1 MMFDLSV
8 VLPVRDEEENIP
20 EVVERLTKTLDEMK
34 VSYEILFVTD
44 LNKDNTVEVIKG
56 ANRMDKRVKLIK
68 LSNSYGQHVAVIAGL
83 NFCKGQSVVIM
94 DGDLQDYPEDIPGL
108 YKKLSEG
115 FDVVYAVKKSK
126 NDSLLRNMASS
137 LFIGVLNRLSDV
149 RSEHNTSMFRII
161 SRRMVDEVLKFR
173 ERQPSLTFVMN
184 LIGFPTSSVEVTSGE
199 RKRGKT
205 KYNPFRLMN
214 LGISSLISF
223 STKPLRLISM
233 VGFVVAALSFIYLCI
248 VLIQALF
255 FSIDVLG
262 WPTIIS
268 LITCLGG
275 IQLFVIG
282 IIGEYIGRI
291 FIESKGR
298 PLYII
303 DETIGDVM

>member
-1 MMFDLSV
+1 MLDLSV
-8 VLPVRDEEENIP
+8 VLPVRDEEENIQ
-20 EVVERLTKTLDEMK
+20 EVVERLTRTLGEMK

-44 LNKDNTVEVIKG
+44 LNKDNTFEVIKN
-56 ANRMDKRVKLIK
+56 ANRADNRVKLIK
-68 LSNSYGQHVAVIAGL
+68 LSNCYGQHIAVIAGL
-83 NFCKGQSVVIM
+83 NCCKGRAVVIM
-94 DGDLQDYPEDIPGL
+94 DGDLQDYPEDIPVL

-115 FDVVYAVKKSK
+115 YDVVYAVKEKK
-126 NDSLLRNMASS
+126 NDSLLRNMASRM
-137 LFIGVLNRLSDV
+137 FIGVLNRLSDV
-149 RSEHNTSMFRII
+149 RCEHNTSMFRII
-161 SRRMVDEVLKFR
+161 SRRMDDEVLKFK
-173 ERQPSLTFVMN
+173 ERQPSLTFVMG

-233 VGFVVAALSFIYLCI
+233 LGFAVAGLSFIYLFT

-255 FSIDVLG
+255 SRISVLG

-268 LITCLGG
+268 LVTFLGG

-291 FIESKGR
+291 FIESKNR

-303 DETIGDVM
+303 DEKIGDLM